1 MRVLRDT
8 VSAMVR
14 PLIAPVIMAAALLL
28 SAGAAGAH
36 TAAPDSQIDAAP
48 VASVAVTTVVA
59 WPNGEI
65 LSAGAPPVP
74 TLPLVLAAAIAVA
87 GCASRRR
94 LALALALLVAIVG
107 VDAAVHSVHHLHDS
121 DAAACAL
128 ASGSMHPAAILS
140 DGAVACVA
148 PEPAHDARADGATPP
163 PEVRPSRPDRGR
175 APPSSA
181 A

>member
-1 MRVLRDT
+1 
-8 VSAMVR
+8 MVR
-14 PLIAPVIMAAALLL
+14 PLIGSLMAAALLL

-36 TAAPDSQIDAAP
+36 TATPDPQIDAAP
-48 VASVAVTTVVA
+48 VASVAVTTVAARPSV
-59 WPNGEI
+59 EI
-65 LSAGAPPVP
+65 LSTGAPPVP
-74 TLPLVLAAAIAVA
+74 TLPLVLAAAVAVA

-107 VDAAVHSVHHLHDS
+107 ADAAVHSVHHLHDS
-121 DAAACAL
+121 AAAAACAL
-128 ASGSMHPAAILS
+128 ASGSMHAT

>member
-1 MRVLRDT
+1 
-8 VSAMVR
+8 MVR
-14 PLIAPVIMAAALLL
+14 PLIGSLMAAALLL

-36 TAAPDSQIDAAP
+36 TATPDPQIDAAP
-48 VASVAVTTVVA
+48 VASVAVTTVAARPSV
-59 WPNGEI
+59 EI
-65 LSAGAPPVP
+65 LSTGAPPVP
-74 TLPLVLAAAIAVA
+74 TLPLVLAAAVAVA

-107 VDAAVHSVHHLHDS
+107 ADAAVHSVHHLHDS
-121 DAAACAL
+121 AAAAACAL
-128 ASGSMHPAAILS
+128 ASGSMHAAAIMT